1 MLAVLLSVKQSWWE
15 KMLTGEKT
23 LEIRKTAPKSGKG
36 RAVTWPLPVLV
47 YVSGTGAVQGR
58 FMCQGWVKTNYLPCL
73 TRGSCVPLHA
83 LEEYAAG
90 GQLYGWIV
98 TGAKKYNTP
107 SPLAEF
113 GLEVPPM
120 SWRYIEIPDTAEV

>member
-1 MLAVLLSVKQSWWE
+1 MLAVLLSVKQTWWE

-58 FMCQGWVKTNYLPCL
+58 FMCPGWIWTSDLRYL
-73 TRGSCVPLHA
+73 TRGSCVSLQA
-83 LEEYAAG
+83 LEKYAEDRP
-90 GQLYGWIV
+90 LYGWNV
-98 TGAKKYNTP
+98 EAVRKYDTP

-113 GLEVPPM
+113 GLEAPPV